1 MRVETYAGVKGQ
13 PGDSDG
19 RRDEATFS
27 FPDIV
32 LEDSKGHLYV
42 GERETSRLRQIRPDG
57 VTRTIALT
65 GQAEGRELAL
75 RPSGRIVL
83 SEHNVAY
90 ISTEGWLWR
99 ASLEDPGERL
109 EFARGPHLALRGFV
123 VENDRIVGSMAG
135 PPGKPPVL
143 VEARWSG
150 GEPKAICELRA
161 PGCGGV
167 IRGPDG
173 RLYLN
178 ERERILTLSS
188 DNELTEFAPTNDSP
202 DGPGEPWFSDTMGG
216 MDFDG
221 DGNLYISDTY
231 GHVYSMAP
239 NGTTSIA
246 VDLIDGTT
254 DVLVSSD
261 GHLYVPDYH
270 NHVILRSVDGVTPKG
285 AAK

>member
-19 RRDEATFS
+19 RRDEATFY
-27 FPDIV
+27 FPDSV
-32 LEDSKGHLYV
+32 LEDSRGELYV
-42 GERETSRLRQIRPDG
+42 GERATSRLRHIRADG
-57 VTRTIALT
+57 VTQTLALV
-65 GQAEGRELAL
+65 GRANGRELAL
-75 RPSGRIVL
+75 SPYGCMVVTQDDAVYV
-83 SEHNVAY
+83 NA
-90 ISTEGWLWR
+90 EGWLWR
-99 ASLEDPGERL
+99 ASLKGADERL
-109 EFARGPHLALRGFV
+109 EFARGPQLALRSLM
-123 VENDRIVGSMAG
+123 VEGDRFFGGMAG

-143 VEARWSG
+143 VEGRWSG
-150 GEPKAICELRA
+150 GDLKVICELRA

-178 ERERILTLSS
+178 ERERILTLSGS
-188 DNELTEFAPTNDSP
+188 DELQEFVPANDSP

-231 GHVYSMAP
+231 GHVFAIAP
-239 NGTTSIA
+239 NGKAEIA
-246 VDLIDGTT
+246 VDLWEGTT
-254 DVLVSSD
+254 DVLVASD

-270 NHVILRSVDGVTPKG
+270 NHVILRSVDRVTPKG
-285 AAK
+285 AAE